1 MEPIII
7 PKYIDDPIT
16 LLIWS
21 ADEFVPFAAVLL
33 IGMLIGQPARLHSS
47 KLTLIGMLIGQLS
60 IALILSALVIKAYRR
75 FRDNRPDGF
84 PLHAAYWVGLL
95 PSSAISMPNPYIR
108 RFLP

>member
-1 MEPIII
+1 VEPITI

-21 ADEFVPFAAVLL
+21 ADEFVPFAAVL
-33 IGMLIGQPARLHSS
+33 
-47 KLTLIGMLIGQLS
+47 LIGMLIGQLS

-84 PLHAAYWVGLL
+84 PLHAAYWAGLL
-95 PSSAISMPNPYIR
+95 PSSAVSMPNPYIR

>member
-1 MEPIII
+1 MEPITI

-21 ADEFVPFAAVLL
+21 ADEFVPFAAVL
-33 IGMLIGQPARLHSS
+33 
-47 KLTLIGMLIGQLS
+47 LIGMLIGQLS

-84 PLHAAYWVGLL
+84 PLHAAYWAGLL
-95 PSSAISMPNPYIR
+95 PSSAVSMPNPYIR

>member
-1 MEPIII
+1 MEPITL
-7 PKYIDDPIT
+7 PKYIADPIT

-21 ADEFVPFAAVLL
+21 ADEFVPFAAVL
-33 IGMLIGQPARLHSS
+33 
-47 KLTLIGMLIGQLS
+47 LIGMLIGQLS

-84 PLHAAYWVGLL
+84 PLHAAYWAGLL
-95 PSSAISMPNPYIR
+95 PSSAVSMPNPYIR

>member
-1 MEPIII
+1 MEPITL

-21 ADEFVPFAAVLL
+21 ADEFVPFAAVL
-33 IGMLIGQPARLHSS
+33 
-47 KLTLIGMLIGQLS
+47 LIGMLIGQLS

-84 PLHAAYWVGLL
+84 PLHAAYWAGLL
-95 PSSAISMPNPYIR
+95 PSSAVSMPNPYIR
-108 RFLP
+108 RFHP

>member
-1 MEPIII
+1 LEPITL

-21 ADEFVPFAAVLL
+21 ADEFVPFAAVL
-33 IGMLIGQPARLHSS
+33 
-47 KLTLIGMLIGQLS
+47 LIGMLIGQLS

-84 PLHAAYWVGLL
+84 PLHAAYWAGLL
-95 PSSAISMPNPYIR
+95 PSSAVSMPNPYIR

>member
-1 MEPIII
+1 MDPIPL

-21 ADEFVPFAAVLL
+21 ADEFVPFAAVL
-33 IGMLIGQPARLHSS
+33 
-47 KLTLIGMLIGQLS
+47 LIGMLIGQLS

-95 PSSAISMPNPYIR
+95 PASAVSMPNPYIR

>member
-1 MEPIII
+1 MDPILL

-21 ADEFVPFAAVLL
+21 ADEFVPFSAVLL
-33 IGMLIGQPARLHSS
+33 IGMLIGQ
-47 KLTLIGMLIGQLS
+47 LT

-84 PLHAAYWVGLL
+84 PLHVAYWWGLL
-95 PSSAISMPNPYIR
+95 PSSALSVPNPYIR

>member
-1 MEPIII
+1 MEPITL

-33 IGMLIGQPARLHSS
+33 IGMLIGQ
-47 KLTLIGMLIGQLS
+47 LS
-60 IALILSALVIKAYRR
+60 ISLILSALVIKAYRR

-84 PLHAAYWVGLL
+84 PLHAAYWAGLL
-95 PSSAISMPNPYIR
+95 PSSAVSMPNPYIR

>member
-1 MEPIII
+1 MESPQCPHVSRRTIVEPIII

-33 IGMLIGQPARLHSS
+33 IGMLIGQ
-47 KLTLIGMLIGQLS
+47 LS
-60 IALILSALVIKAYRR
+60 IALVLSALVIKAYRR

>member
-1 MEPIII
+1 VEPITL

-21 ADEFVPFAAVLL
+21 ADEFVPFAAVL
-33 IGMLIGQPARLHSS
+33 
-47 KLTLIGMLIGQLS
+47 LIGMLIGQLS

-84 PLHAAYWVGLL
+84 PLHAAYWAGLL
-95 PSSAISMPNPYIR
+95 PSSAVSMPNPYIR

>member
-1 MEPIII
+1 MNPIII

-33 IGMLIGQPARLHSS
+33 IGMLIGQ
-47 KLTLIGMLIGQLS
+47 LS
-60 IALILSALVIKAYRR
+60 IALVLSALVIKAYRR

>member
-1 MEPIII
+1 LEPITL

-21 ADEFVPFAAVLL
+21 ADEFVPFAAVL
-33 IGMLIGQPARLHSS
+33 
-47 KLTLIGMLIGQLS
+47 LIGMLIGQLS

-84 PLHAAYWVGLL
+84 PLHAAYWAGLL
-95 PSSAISMPNPYIR
+95 PSSAGSMPNPYIR

>member
-1 MEPIII
+1 VDPILI

-21 ADEFVPFAAVLL
+21 ADEFVPFAAVL
-33 IGMLIGQPARLHSS
+33 
-47 KLTLIGMLIGQLS
+47 LIGMLIGQLS

-84 PLHAAYWVGLL
+84 PLHAADWVGLL
-95 PSSAISMPNPYIR
+95 PSSDISMPNPYIR

>member
-21 ADEFVPFAAVLL
+21 ADEFVPFAAVL
-33 IGMLIGQPARLHSS
+33 
-47 KLTLIGMLIGQLS
+47 LIGMLIGQLS

-95 PSSAISMPNPYIR
+95 PSAAISMPNPYIR

>member
-1 MEPIII
+1 MEPIFI

-21 ADEFVPFAAVLL
+21 ADEFVPFAAVL
-33 IGMLIGQPARLHSS
+33 
-47 KLTLIGMLIGQLS
+47 LIGMLIGQLS

>member
-1 MEPIII
+1 MAPIPL

-21 ADEFVPFAAVLL
+21 ADEFVPFAAVL
-33 IGMLIGQPARLHSS
+33 
-47 KLTLIGMLIGQLS
+47 LIGMLIGQLS

-84 PLHAAYWVGLL
+84 PLHAAYWAGLL
-95 PSSAISMPNPYIR
+95 PSSAVSMPNPYIR

>member
-1 MEPIII
+1 MEPITL

-21 ADEFVPFAAVLL
+21 ADEFVPFAAVL
-33 IGMLIGQPARLHSS
+33 
-47 KLTLIGMLIGQLS
+47 LIGMLIGQLS

-84 PLHAAYWVGLL
+84 PLHAAYWAGLL
-95 PSSAISMPNPYIR
+95 PSSAVSMPNPYIR